1 MPPTVSLARGQRTK
15 LGDLGLSQ
23 GAFTL
28 ELALAPASLAL
39 DSACFGLDSQ
49 RRLADERYM
58 TFFNQPQSPC
68 GGVRQSGTHTFAFDL
83 ARLPASIDALVVT
96 LATESAQG
104 LRALGASQA
113 RLRHPDGSTA
123 AEFALDGTLFQNE
136 RAVMLIEFYRK
147 DGQWRT
153 SPVAQG
159 FNGGLAALVQH
170 FGGSVAEAA
179 PPPAPAPAPPPPPPP
194 PPPIPAPAPAPPP
207 APAPVPAP
215 APASPKVSLGKIT
228 LDKRGDKISLEKR
241 GAGAGHGRIVC
252 NLQWS
257 AGSNGSTTPAPRK
270 SGFLA
275 GLLGGGAAASG
286 GGIDL
291 DLGCLF
297 ELSDGTRSVVQAL
310 GNTFGAFDQA
320 PYIHMAGDDRSGT
333 SANGEFL
340 YINGDKLQHIKRICI
355 YAFIYEG
362 VANWAQADGVVT
374 VSVPGHPPIEV
385 RLDGHEDRK
394 NLCAIAM
401 LENVDGQLRV
411 TKLAEY
417 FTGHVALDERYGWGL
432 RWQKGSK

>member
-1 MPPTVSLARGQRTK
+1 MSQSLSLLRGQRTK
-15 LGDLGLSQ
+15 LSDLGLSQ

-68 GGVRQSGTHTFAFDL
+68 GGVHQSGTHTFQMEL

-96 LATESAQG
+96 LATESTEG
-104 LRALGASQA
+104 LRALDASCA
-113 RLRHPDGSTA
+113 RLRRPDGSTA
-123 AEFALDGTLFQNE
+123 AEFTFDGSLFQNE

-170 FGGSVAEAA
+170 FGGSVAEPTA
-179 PPPAPAPAPPPPPPP
+179 APAPAPT
-194 PPPIPAPAPAPPP
+194 PIPAPA
-207 APAPVPAP
+207 
-215 APASPKVSLGKIT
+215 KVSLSKIT
-228 LDKRGDKISLEKR
+228 LEKRGDKISLEKR
-241 GAGAGHGRIVC
+241 GTGTGHGRIVC

-257 AGSNGSTTPAPRK
+257 ASSSHNTAAPRK

-275 GLLGGGAAASG
+275 GLLGSGAAASG
-286 GGIDL
+286 GAIDL

-297 ELSDGTRSVVQAL
+297 ELNDGQRSVVQAL
-310 GNTFGAFDQA
+310 GNTFGAYEQA

-340 YINGDKLQHIKRICI
+340 YINGDQIQHIKRICI

-385 RLDGHEDRK
+385 RLDGHEQRK
-394 NLCAIAM
+394 NMCAIAM
-401 LENVDGQLRV
+401 LENISDELRV

-417 FTGHVALDERYGWGL
+417 FSGHVQLDEHYGWGL

>member
-1 MPPTVSLARGQRTK
+1 MSQPLSLLRGQRSK
-15 LGDLGLSQ
+15 LSDLGLSQ
-23 GAFTL
+23 GVFTL
-28 ELALAPASLAL
+28 DLALAPASLAL

-49 RRLADERYM
+49 RKLSDERYM

-68 GGVRQSGTHTFAFDL
+68 GGVRQTGTHSFAFDL

-96 LATESAQG
+96 LATEAADG
-104 LRALGASQA
+104 LRALDASHA
-113 RLRHPDGSTA
+113 RLLHTDGSVA
-123 AEFALDGTLFQNE
+123 AEFAIDAGLFNNE
-136 RAVMLIEFYRK
+136 HAVMLIEFYRK

-159 FNGGLAALVQH
+159 FNGGLAALVKH
-170 FGGSVAEAA
+170 FGASVAE
-179 PPPAPAPAPPPPPPP
+179 PAPAPSPAAPP
-194 PPPIPAPAPAPPP
+194 A
-207 APAPVPAP
+207 
-215 APASPKVSLGKIT
+215 KVSLSKIT

-241 GAGAGHGRIVC
+241 GPGVGHGRIVC

-257 AGSNGSTTPAPRK
+257 ASAERSPAAPRKK

-275 GLLGGGAAASG
+275 GLLGGGGSDGASG
-286 GGIDL
+286 TSSAIDL

-297 ELSDGTRSVVQAL
+297 ELRDGTRSAVQAL
-310 GNTFGAFDQA
+310 GNTFGAYEQA
-320 PYIHMAGDDRSGT
+320 PYIHMAGDDRSGS
-333 SANGEFL
+333 SADGEFL
-340 YINGDKLQHIKRICI
+340 YINGDKLQNIQRICI

-385 RLDGHEDRK
+385 RLDGHEERK
-394 NLCAIAM
+394 NMCAIAM

-417 FTGHVALDERYGWGL
+417 FSGHRALDERYGWGL
-432 RWQKGSK
+432 NWQAGSK

>member
-1 MPPTVSLARGQRTK
+1 MSQTISLLRGQRTK
-15 LGDLGLSQ
+15 LSDLGLSQ

-68 GGVRQSGTHTFAFDL
+68 GGVRQRGTHTFDIDL

-96 LATESAQG
+96 LATESAEG
-104 LRALGASQA
+104 LHALGASHA
-113 RLRHPDGSTA
+113 RLSTANGSTV
-123 AEFALDGTLFQNE
+123 AEFAIDGSLFQKE

-170 FGGSVAEAA
+170 FGGSVAETA
-179 PPPAPAPAPPPPPPP
+179 
-194 PPPIPAPAPAPPP
+194 P
-207 APAPVPAP
+207 APAPVPVPAPTP
-215 APASPKVSLGKIT
+215 APAKVSLSKIT

-252 NLQWS
+252 NLQWT
-257 AGSNGSTTPAPRK
+257 AGGARNTAAPRK

-275 GLLGGGAAASG
+275 GLLGGGAAASSG
-286 GGIDL
+286 AIDL

-297 ELSDGTRSVVQAL
+297 ELSDGQRSVVQAL
-310 GNTFGAFDQA
+310 GNTFGAYEQV
-320 PYIHMAGDDRSGT
+320 PYIHMAGDDRSGH

-362 VANWAQADGVVT
+362 AANWAQADGVVT

-385 RLDGHEDRK
+385 RLDGHEERK

-401 LENVDGQLRV
+401 LDNVDGQLRV

-417 FTGHVALDERYGWGL
+417 FPGHRQLDEHYGWGL

>member
-1 MPPTVSLARGQRTK
+1 MSQTLSLLRGQRTK
-15 LGDLGLSQ
+15 LSDLGLSP

-28 ELALAPASLAL
+28 ELALAPASLAV
-39 DSACFGLDSQ
+39 DTACFGLDSH

-68 GGVRQSGTHTFAFDL
+68 GGVRQRGTHTFDIDL
-83 ARLPASIDALVVT
+83 ARLPDSIDALVVT
-96 LATESAQG
+96 LATESAEG
-104 LRALGASQA
+104 LRALGASHA
-113 RLRHPDGSTA
+113 RLCHANGSTA
-123 AEFALDGTLFQNE
+123 AEFAIDGALFQNE

-170 FGGSVAEAA
+170 FGGSVAETA
-179 PPPAPAPAPPPPPPP
+179 PAPAPGPAPAPA
-194 PPPIPAPAPAPPP
+194 
-207 APAPVPAP
+207 
-215 APASPKVSLGKIT
+215 KVSLGKIT

-241 GAGAGHGRIVC
+241 GAGVGHGRIVC
-252 NLQWS
+252 NLQWT
-257 AGSNGSTTPAPRK
+257 AGGARNTAAPRK

-286 GGIDL
+286 GAIDL

-297 ELSDGTRSVVQAL
+297 ELSDGKRSVVQAL
-310 GNTFGAFDQA
+310 GNTFGAYEQT
-320 PYIHMAGDDRSGT
+320 PYIHMAGDDRSGH

-362 VANWAQADGVVT
+362 AAHWAQADGVVT

-385 RLDGHEDRK
+385 RLDGHEERK

-401 LENVDGQLRV
+401 LDNVDGQLRV

-417 FTGHVALDERYGWGL
+417 FSGHVQLDEHYGWGL

>member
-1 MPPTVSLARGQRTK
+1 MPQTLSLARGQRTK

-23 GAFTL
+23 GTFTL
-28 ELALAPASLAL
+28 ELALAPASLVL

-49 RRLADERYM
+49 RHLADERYM

-104 LRALGASQA
+104 LRTLGASLA
-113 RLRHPDGSTA
+113 RLRLPDGSTA
-123 AEFALDGTLFQNE
+123 AEFALDGTLFQSE
-136 RAVMLIEFYRK
+136 RAVMLIEFYRR

-179 PPPAPAPAPPPPPPP
+179 PAPAPTPAS
-194 PPPIPAPAPAPPP
+194 APAPV
-207 APAPVPAP
+207 PVPAP
-215 APASPKVSLGKIT
+215 APAAPPVSLNKIT
-228 LDKRGDKISLEKR
+228 LEKRGDKISLEKR
-241 GAGAGHGRIVC
+241 SPGAGHGRIVC

-257 AGSNGSTTPAPRK
+257 AGSHRSTTTAPRK

-275 GLLGGGAAASG
+275 GLLSGGAAAPG
-286 GGIDL
+286 GAIDL

-320 PYIHMAGDDRSGT
+320 PYIHMAGDDRSGS

-394 NLCAIAM
+394 NMCAIAM
-401 LENVDGQLRV
+401 LENADGQLRV

-417 FTGHVALDERYGWGL
+417 FPGHVALDERYGWGL

>member
-1 MPPTVSLARGQRTK
+1 MSQPLSLLRGQRTK
-15 LGDLGLSQ
+15 LSDLGLSQ

-49 RRLADERYM
+49 RHLADERYM

-68 GGVRQSGTHTFAFDL
+68 GGVRQTGTHTFAFDL
-83 ARLPASIDALVVT
+83 ARLPDSIDALVVT
-96 LATESAQG
+96 LATEAAEG
-104 LRALGASQA
+104 LRALGASHV
-113 RLRHPDGSTA
+113 RLLHANGSTA
-123 AEFALDGTLFQNE
+123 AEFVIDAGLFQNE

-170 FGGSVAEAA
+170 FGGSVAE
-179 PPPAPAPAPPPPPPP
+179 PAPAPAPAPA
-194 PPPIPAPAPAPPP
+194 PIPAPAPA
-207 APAPVPAP
+207 
-215 APASPKVSLGKIT
+215 KVSLGKIT

-241 GAGAGHGRIVC
+241 GPGAGHGRIVC

-257 AGSNGSTTPAPRK
+257 AGTGSSKAAPRK

-286 GGIDL
+286 GAIDL

-297 ELSDGTRSVVQAL
+297 ELSDGKRSVVQAL
-310 GNTFGAFDQA
+310 GNTFGAYEQA
-320 PYIHMAGDDRSGT
+320 PYIHMAGDDRSGQ

-385 RLDGHEDRK
+385 RLDGHEERK

-417 FTGHVALDERYGWGL
+417 FSGHVQLDEHYGWGL
-432 RWQKGSK
+432 RWQAGSK

>member
-39 DSACFGLDSQ
+39 DSACFGLDIQ

-58 TFFNQPQSPC
+58 TFFNQPHSPC
-68 GGVRQSGTHTFAFDL
+68 GGVRQSGAHTFAFDL
-83 ARLPASIDALVVT
+83 ERLPASIGALVVT

-104 LRALGASQA
+104 LRTLGASQA
-113 RLRHPDGSTA
+113 RLRLPDGSTA
-123 AEFALDGTLFQNE
+123 AEFALDGALFQNE

-170 FGGSVAEAA
+170 FGGSVAEA
-179 PPPAPAPAPPPPPPP
+179 
-194 PPPIPAPAPAPPP
+194 APPP

-275 GLLGGGAAASG
+275 GLLGGGAASSG

-394 NLCAIAM
+394 NMCAIAM
-401 LENVDGQLRV
+401 LENADGQLRV

>member
-1 MPPTVSLARGQRTK
+1 MSQPLSLSRGQRTK
-15 LGDLGLSQ
+15 LSDLDLSQ

-39 DSACFGLDSQ
+39 DSACFGLDSH

-68 GGVRQSGTHTFAFDL
+68 GGVRQRGTHTFDFDL
-83 ARLPASIDALVVT
+83 ARLPDSIDALVVT
-96 LATESAQG
+96 LATESAEG
-104 LRALGASQA
+104 LRALGASHV
-113 RLRHPDGSTA
+113 RLCHANGSTA

-147 DGQWRT
+147 DSQWRT

-170 FGGSVAEAA
+170 FGGSVAEPTPA
-179 PPPAPAPAPPPPPPP
+179 PVPPPAPTPAPAPAP
-194 PPPIPAPAPAPPP
+194 APA
-207 APAPVPAP
+207 
-215 APASPKVSLGKIT
+215 KLSLGKVT
-228 LDKRGDKISLEKR
+228 LEKRGDKISLEKR

-257 AGSNGSTTPAPRK
+257 ASANRSKAAPRK
-270 SGFLA
+270 TGFLA
-275 GLLGGGAAASG
+275 GLLGGGGAAASSG
-286 GGIDL
+286 AIDL

-297 ELSDGTRSVVQAL
+297 ELTDGKRSVVQAL
-310 GNTFGAFDQA
+310 GNTFGAYDQP
-320 PYIHMAGDDRSGT
+320 PYIHMAGDDRSGHN
-333 SANGEFL
+333 AEGEFL
-340 YINGDKLQHIKRICI
+340 YINGDQLQHIQRICI

-385 RLDGHEDRK
+385 RLDGHEERK
-394 NLCAIAM
+394 NMCAIAM
-401 LENVDGQLRV
+401 LENVGGQLRV

-417 FTGHVALDERYGWGL
+417 FSGHVQLDEHYGWGL

>member
-1 MPPTVSLARGQRTK
+1 MSQNFSLLRGQRTK
-15 LGDLGLSQ
+15 LSDLGLSQ

-28 ELALAPASLAL
+28 ELALTPTSVEL
-39 DSACFGLDSQ
+39 DSACFGLDGQ

-68 GGVRQSGTHTFAFDL
+68 GGVHQSGTHTFQMEL

-96 LATESAQG
+96 LATESTEG
-104 LRALGASQA
+104 LRALGTSYA
-113 RLRHPDGSTA
+113 RLRRADGSTA
-123 AEFALDGTLFQNE
+123 AEFAFDGSLFQNE

-170 FGGSVAEAA
+170 FGGSVAEPTA
-179 PPPAPAPAPPPPPPP
+179 APAPAPT
-194 PPPIPAPAPAPPP
+194 PIPAPA
-207 APAPVPAP
+207 
-215 APASPKVSLGKIT
+215 KVSLSKIT
-228 LDKRGDKISLEKR
+228 LEKRGDKISLEKR
-241 GAGAGHGRIVC
+241 GTGTGHGRIVC

-257 AGSNGSTTPAPRK
+257 ASSSRSTEAPRK
-270 SGFLA
+270 TGFLA

-286 GGIDL
+286 GSIDL

-297 ELSDGTRSVVQAL
+297 ELQDGQRSVVQAL
-310 GNTFGAFDQA
+310 GNTFGAYEQA

-340 YINGDKLQHIKRICI
+340 YINGDQLQHIQRICI
-355 YAFIYEG
+355 YAFIYQG
-362 VANWAQADGVVT
+362 VAHWAQADGVVT

-385 RLDGHEDRK
+385 RLDGHEQHK
-394 NLCAIAM
+394 NMCAIAM
-401 LENVDGQLRV
+401 LENVGGELRV

-417 FTGHVALDERYGWGL
+417 FSGHVQLDEHYGWGL

>member
-1 MPPTVSLARGQRTK
+1 M
-15 LGDLGLSQ
+15 
-23 GAFTL
+23 
-28 ELALAPASLAL
+28 
-39 DSACFGLDSQ
+39 
-49 RRLADERYM
+49 
-58 TFFNQPQSPC
+58 
-68 GGVRQSGTHTFAFDL
+68 
-83 ARLPASIDALVVT
+83 
-96 LATESAQG
+96 
-104 LRALGASQA
+104 
-113 RLRHPDGSTA
+113 
-123 AEFALDGTLFQNE
+123 
-136 RAVMLIEFYRK
+136 
-147 DGQWRT
+147 
-153 SPVAQG
+153 
-159 FNGGLAALVQH
+159 
-170 FGGSVAEAA
+170 
-179 PPPAPAPAPPPPPPP
+179 
-194 PPPIPAPAPAPPP
+194 
-207 APAPVPAP
+207 
-215 APASPKVSLGKIT
+215 SLGKIT

-333 SANGEFL
+333 SAQGEFL
-340 YINGDKLQHIKRICI
+340 YINGDQLQHIKRICI
-355 YAFIYEG
+355 YAFIYQG
-362 VANWAQADGVVT
+362 VAHWAQADGVVT

-385 RLDGHEDRK
+385 RLDGHEQHK
-394 NLCAIAM
+394 NMCAIAM
-401 LENVDGQLRV
+401 LENVGGELRV

-417 FTGHVALDERYGWGL
+417 FSGHVQLDEHYGWGL